1 MATPT
6 IVVLVVVAIATIG
19 VLVALVLLLT
29 RRLAAVAADVRELQ
43 RRVGPTLERLQ
54 QDVEVTSR
62 ELDRVG
68 RTLDRAEADA
78 FEPPPHRPR
87 RAR

>member
-1 MATPT
+1 VATPT
-6 IVVLVVVAIATIG
+6 IVVLVVVALATIG
-19 VLVALVLLLT
+19 TLVALVLLLT
-29 RRLAAVAADVRELQ
+29 RRLAAVAADVQELQ

-68 RTLDRAEADA
+68 RTLDRAEAEVA
-78 FEPPPHRPR
+78 EPRSHRR
-87 RAR
+87 RTP

>member
-1 MATPT
+1 VATPT
-6 IVVLVVVAIATIG
+6 IVVLVVVALATIG
-19 VLVALVLLLT
+19 TLVALVLLLT
-29 RRLAAVAADVRELQ
+29 RRLAAVAADVQELQ

-68 RTLDRAEADA
+68 RTLDRAEAEVA
-78 FEPPPHRPR
+78 EPPSHRR
-87 RAR
+87 RTP